1 MIPNV
6 KLTKELVTHVDDGRQ
21 CLILRAQNST
31 RRDVR
36 LQSDRRR
43 TCLFYTHS
51 RTLDPAVITQNVGA
65 TLRKDEHLPESPH
78 PSTEALQSC
87 GEAEP

>member
-6 KLTKELVTHVDDGRQ
+6 ELAKELVTHVDDGRQ
-21 CLILRAQNST
+21 CDVRRSQNST

-51 RTLDPAVITQNVGA
+51 RTLDPAVIT
-65 TLRKDEHLPESPH
+65 KM
-78 PSTEALQSC
+78 
-87 GEAEP
+87 